1 MRKPAKSFCF
11 ASRPIP
17 SVHAPARRGRRLF
30 QIEALE
36 PRALLSVNSADDDAV
51 SQFKLFH
58 ERSYTCGCPACSV
71 PPPPP
76 GYQASSFFQM
86 ASTEFPLADTF
97 KLHSLPGA
105 TKRIYLDFD
114 GHFTTRTLWQTYFGY
129 GDIDTPA
136 FSLDANYGSFTD
148 LEKAAIQDIW
158 ARVAEDFAP
167 FEVDVTTE
175 DPGVDALINTGGS
188 DAEWGVRVVVG
199 GNGSWM
205 GSAGVAVMGGFGK
218 SDGSPA
224 FAFADQWWKTNPNIV
239 TQCISHEVGHT
250 LGLSHDG
257 PGYYGG
263 HGTGLTSW
271 TPIMGNGDKS
281 LSQWSKG
288 EYKTANNKEDDLA
301 IITTGN
307 GFGYRPDDH
316 GNTLV
321 TATPVSG
328 TVVKG
333 IVERNTDV
341 DVFQIASLGTIKA
354 TIAPALFGPNL
365 DVLAEI
371 LDATGTVIH
380 SSNPIGALNA
390 SFDITVSQGTYYLRV
405 RGTGEGTPLGTGYT
419 NYGSLGQY
427 TVTLQ
432 NSVPPPPPVPSLSIT
447 NLAVTEGNSGST
459 SGFVTIALSAAS
471 SQPVTVE
478 WAPRDGSAR
487 RSDNDYSF
495 PLATGGMAT
504 FSPGQ
509 TSIQIDVL
517 VTGDL
522 KVEPD
527 ESFDIVLTSPQG
539 ATLAKSVGTIT
550 IQNDD
555 AEQASSLAIAAT
567 AADKVEGDAGSTP
580 FTFIVT
586 RSGGSSG
593 TATANWI
600 VAGSGA
606 NPANAA
612 DFTGGVLPSGTIS
625 FAPGET
631 STVIT
636 VDVAGD
642 SAIETDEG
650 FSVTLS
656 APTGATVTTA
666 EAAAVIRNDDT
677 QPATLALAATAA
689 DKAEGDAGS
698 MPFTFTVTRSGGS
711 SGVVMVSWTVAGS
724 GANPANA
731 ADFAGGVFPSG
742 AVAFAAGDTFRVITV
757 NVAGDSLAEA
767 DEGFSVILANPV
779 GGTITTASAAAVI
792 RNDDALVSLL
802 AITATSAVKA
812 EGDAGSTPFTF
823 TVSRSGKLSTAVS
836 ARWTVAGSGLNPA
849 STTDFANRSFPTGIV
864 SFAAGE
870 TSKIITVNVAG
881 ETIVEGNERFS
892 VILSLPKAAI
902 ITTPSAAAVILN
914 DDLAA
919 TLAIAAAA
927 ADRAEGSGGVTP
939 FIFTVTRSGGIS
951 RSAMVRW
958 RVAGSGTTPA
968 NASDFANRSIPT
980 GVVSFATGETSKI
993 ITVNVAGDTV
1003 AEANEGFSVVLFGP
1017 TNAAITT
1024 VSASAVIRNDD
1035 SAALARVLFDSPS
1048 PSKRG
1053 AVFARYAG
1061 TARHG

>member
-1 MRKPAKSFCF
+1 MT
-11 ASRPIP
+11 
-17 SVHAPARRGRRLF
+17 HA
-30 QIEALE
+30 
-36 PRALLSVNSADDDAV
+36 
-51 SQFKLFH
+51 
-58 ERSYTCGCPACSV
+58 RSYTCGCPACSV

-76 GYQASSFFQM
+76 GYQASNFSQV
-86 ASTEFPLADTF
+86 ASAEFPLADTF

-114 GHFTTRTLWQTYFGY
+114 GHFTTKTLWQTYFRY

-136 FSLDANYGSFTD
+136 FSLDANYDAFTD
-148 LEKAAIQDIW
+148 LEKAAVQDIW

-199 GNGSWM
+199 GDGSWM
-205 GSAGVAVMGGFGK
+205 GSAGVAVMGGVGQ

-224 FAFADQWWKTNPNIV
+224 FAFADQWWKTNPNFV

-257 PGYYGG
+257 PGYYQG
-263 HGTGLTSW
+263 HGTGPTGW
-271 TPIMGNGDKS
+271 VPIMGSGDKS
-281 LSQWSKG
+281 LNQWSKG
-288 EYKTANNKEDDLA
+288 EYRTASNKEDDLA

-307 GFGYRPDDH
+307 GFGYRPDDY

-321 TATPVSG
+321 AATPVSG

-333 IVERNTDV
+333 FVERNTDV
-341 DVFQIASLGTIKA
+341 DVFQFASLGTIMA
-354 TIAPALFGPNL
+354 TVSPAAYGANL
-365 DVLAEI
+365 DILAEI
-371 LDATGTVIH
+371 LDASGAIVAT
-380 SSNPIGALNA
+380 SNPIGALNA
-390 SFDITVSQGTYYLRV
+390 SFNITVSAGSYYLRV
-405 RGTGEGTPLGTGYT
+405 QGAGEGDPLGTGYT

-471 SQPVTVE
+471 SQPVTVK
-478 WAPRDGSAR
+478 WAPRDGSAT

-495 PLATGGMAT
+495 PLATGGTAT
-504 FSPGQ
+504 FAPGQ
-509 TSIQIDVL
+509 TSVQIDVL

-555 AEQASSLAIAAT
+555 AKQTSSLAIAAT
-567 AADKVEGDAGSTP
+567 AADKAEGDTGSTP

-593 TATANWI
+593 TATANWM
-600 VAGSGA
+600 VAGSGS
-606 NPANAA
+606 NPASAG
-612 DFTGGVLPSGTIS
+612 DFTGGVFPSGTIS
-625 FAPGET
+625 FSQGET
-631 STVIT
+631 SKVIT
-636 VDVAGD
+636 VNVTGD
-642 SAIETDEG
+642 STTEADEG

-656 APTGATVTTA
+656 APTGATITTA
-666 EAAAVIRNDDT
+666 AAGAVIRNDDA
-677 QPATLALAATAA
+677 QFSSLAIASTSA
-689 DKAEGDAGS
+689 DKAEGDTGS
-698 MPFTFTVTRSGGS
+698 TPFTFTVTRSG
-711 SGVVMVSWTVAGS
+711 
-724 GANPANA
+724 
-731 ADFAGGVFPSG
+731 
-742 AVAFAAGDTFRVITV
+742 
-757 NVAGDSLAEA
+757 
-767 DEGFSVILANPV
+767 
-779 GGTITTASAAAVI
+779 
-792 RNDDALVSLL
+792 
-802 AITATSAVKA
+802 
-812 EGDAGSTPFTF
+812 
-823 TVSRSGKLSTAVS
+823 KLSTAAS

-849 STTDFANRSFPTGIV
+849 TATDFANRALPTGRI

-870 TSKIITVNVAG
+870 TSKIITVNVSG
-881 ETIVEGNERFS
+881 ETFVESNEGFS
-892 VILSLPKAAI
+892 VTLSVPKAAVI
-902 ITTPSAAAVILN
+902 ATASAAAVIQN
-914 DDLAA
+914 DDLAT
-919 TLAIAAAA
+919 TLAIAATS
-927 ADRAEGSGGVTP
+927 ADRAEGSGGATP

-958 RVAGSGTTPA
+958 RVAGDGTTPA
-968 NASDFANRSIPT
+968 NAQDFVNRSIPT
-980 GVVSFATGETSKI
+980 GVISFAPGETSKI

-1003 AEANEGFSVVLFGP
+1003 SEANEGFSVVLSGP
-1017 TNAAITT
+1017 TNATITT
-1024 VSASAVIRNDD
+1024 ASTSAVIRNDD
-1035 SAALARVLFDSPS
+1035 SAALARFLFDSP
-1048 PSKRG
+1048 PASKRG
-1053 AVFARYAG
+1053 AVFARYAV